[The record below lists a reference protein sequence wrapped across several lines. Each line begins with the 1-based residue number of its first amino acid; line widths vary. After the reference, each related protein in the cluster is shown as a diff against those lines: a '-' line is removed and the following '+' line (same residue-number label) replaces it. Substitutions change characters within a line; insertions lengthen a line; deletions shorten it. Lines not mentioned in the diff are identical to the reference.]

1 MNDEQLT
8 RRAFESVL
16 DSILSRSYEQ
26 YEDFEEQRP
35 EGLAFYGDELANLPL
50 FDEEDIL
57 LLMHRDAHFSGSFS
71 AMKEYYANPEAKGV
85 LEEIDPERI
94 EFLESVQTR
103 IKHDLAPLLITGPNA
118 EKVALAKKM
127 YRELQEVADSTA
139 SSPEGVL
146 AQAVLSEDE
155 IDEIL
160 ARSSRELQ
168 ARPESL
174 LLLATSELLSDP
186 LFPGYGR
193 APIMAIRLLGQMKY
207 EPATRGL
214 FSLINRT
221 DFDTESAALAA
232 LKRIGAPA
240 RQFALMRLASY
251 PFTVDHER
259 AALVLIE
266 FLPDPEIEA
275 LFTSLVHDPRLTN
288 SRLKEYLSIG
298 LEKHL

>member
-8 RRAFESVL
+8 RRAFESML

-35 EGLAFYGDELANLPL
+35 EGLTFYGDELADLPL

-57 LLMHRDAHFSGSFS
+57 ILMHRDAHFSGSFS
-71 AMKEYYANPEAKGV
+71 AMKEYYANPEAKGI

-118 EKVALAKKM
+118 EKVALAKKT
-127 YRELQEVADSTA
+127 YAELQEVATKA
-139 SSPEGVL
+139 PSSPEGAL
-146 AQAVLSEDE
+146 ALAILSEED
-155 IDEIL
+155 IDETL
-160 ARSSRELQ
+160 ARLSKHMQ

-174 LLLATSELLSDP
+174 LLLATSELFNDP
-186 LFPGYGR
+186 LFPGYGT

-207 EPATRGL
+207 EPAIRGL
-214 FSLINRT
+214 FSLITRV

-240 RQFALMRLASY
+240 RQFALSQLASY

-259 AALVLIE
+259 AVLVLIE
-266 FLPDPEIEA
+266 FLPDAEIES
-275 LFTSLVHDPRLTN
+275 LFTSLVKDPRLTN
-288 SRLKEYLSIG
+288 PRLKEYLSIG
-298 LEKHL
+298 LEK